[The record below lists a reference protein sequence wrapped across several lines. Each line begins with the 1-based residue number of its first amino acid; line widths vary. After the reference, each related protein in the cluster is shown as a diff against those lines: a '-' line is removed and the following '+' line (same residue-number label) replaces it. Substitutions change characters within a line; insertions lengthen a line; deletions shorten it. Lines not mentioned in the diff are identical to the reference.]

1 METVGDRMA
10 RKTSIATPSKPAIC
24 FGCGAPTR
32 ALSLGGH
39 HLNCP
44 TCDCVIRRARARERQ
59 EWQEQER
66 NQRLAAANISPR
78 LAECTFERF
87 WPEEGNWQAFQQCA
101 EYPKRWPL
109 QMKEAQGSG
118 LLLWGKSGVG
128 KTHLAA
134 ALANRMLERGARV
147 RFCNVTEW
155 LNRLRDECH
164 EGEPVKERM
173 EDLGAADLL
182 VLDDLGA
189 EKGTAWALEKVYQV
203 VNRRYEGLQPLV
215 VTTNLDLNQLEFGVG
230 PRIFGRLL
238 EICLPAE
245 VKGEDWRMRI
255 ARERQF
261 RGSSGE

>member
-1 METVGDRMA
+1 METVGDRMT
-10 RKTSIATPSKPAIC
+10 RKISIATPSKPAIC
-24 FGCGAPTR
+24 SRCGAPYR
-32 ALSLGGH
+32 ALSLGAH

-44 TCDCVIRRARARERQ
+44 TCDCVIRQAQARERQ
-59 EWQEQER
+59 EWQRQER

-87 WPEEGNWQAFQQCA
+87 QPEEGNWQAFQQCA
-101 EYPKRWPL
+101 QYPKRWPL

-118 LLLWGKSGVG
+118 LLLWGKPGVG
-128 KTHLAA
+128 KTYLAA
-134 ALANRMLERGARV
+134 ALANRMLEQGVRV

-155 LNRLRDECH
+155 LNRLRDECRD
-164 EGEPVKERM
+164 GEPVGERR
-173 EDLGAADLL
+173 DGLGAADLL

-189 EKGTAWALEKVYQV
+189 EKGTAWALEKIYQV
-203 VNRRYEGLQPLV
+203 VNQRYEGLQPLV

-255 ARERQF
+255 AKERQF
-261 RGSSGE
+261 RRSSGE